1 MDEPKVV
8 HEWRGWSVS
17 LVNMNDNSVVISSPT
32 GDSLCVP
39 ITLLVDSLSVL
50 RRTAREAG
58 ESGDA
63 LFWNLIQTSASLPD
77 ADWEIG
83 ESKEH

>member
-17 LVNMNDNSVVISSPT
+17 LMNMDDNSVVVSSPT
-32 GDSLCVP
+32 GESLCVP

-50 RRTAREAG
+50 GRTAQEAG
-58 ESGDA
+58 ESGNT
-63 LFWNLIQTSASLPD
+63 LFWNLIKTSASLPD
-77 ADWEIG
+77 ADW
-83 ESKEH
+83 